1 MLKELKL
8 NQQQLPFLAL
18 LFMAVIVVALN
29 SRGPNIT
36 SINALEAKSLIDT
49 GAIIFDV
56 REKDRFD
63 DRHIEGAIS
72 LPLSVLKIAIP
83 LVYENLKSK
92 SIVIYCGDGI
102 TKGPVATAIL
112 NEAGY
117 TKAVNLKPG
126 IDGWQNAGYKIIK

>member
-36 SINALEAKSLIDT
+36 SINALEAKSLIDN

-56 REKDRFD
+56 REK
-63 DRHIEGAIS
+63 
-72 LPLSVLKIAIP
+72 
-83 LVYENLKSK
+83 KSFR
-92 SIVIYCGDGI
+92 
-102 TKGPVATAIL
+102 
-112 NEAGY
+112 
-117 TKAVNLKPG
+117 
-126 IDGWQNAGYKIIK
+126 